1 MACDSSA
8 TASGRPATLA
18 RPTAPSHACA
28 SSLFS
33 FLLLL
38 QNISQHTNA
47 RSPNA
52 LFFSRKLCSLKIRM
66 SSSTHNA
73 VAFFMR
79 AAWRPGHARCAHKG
93 CCSALARCCVG
104 DPPRRIPTRRPPL
117 TAPAHIAQARL
128 CLPIFFVGDGVP
140 KHKYRAACCTAALFV
155 CLCQNV
161 SNLLPSCH
169 AAVSFPLSAPLLVST
184 RLSPHLWLPDCVPLP
199 LWRLSTSLVSCE
211 GVKSDLAVVVLM
223 YCRRVVDLCAGRK
236 VVKKRKAAPAALCSL
251 ECHKKKKKEV
261 EVDDGVE

>member
-1 MACDSSA
+1 MACDV
-8 TASGRPATLA
+8 TREGPAI
-18 RPTAPSHACA
+18 
-28 SSLFS
+28 
-33 FLLLL
+33 LLLL

-52 LFFSRKLCSLKIRM
+52 LFFSRKLCSLKIQM

-140 KHKYRAACCTAALFV
+140 EHKCRAACCTAALFV
-155 CLCQNV
+155 CLCQKV
-161 SNLLPSCH
+161 SICLPSCH

-211 GVKSDLAVVVLM
+211 GQKFRSRCCCVDVLSCGRSV
-223 YCRRVVDLCAGRK
+223 CRSESSQEEKGCTGCSALSSVTRRK
-236 VVKKRKAAPAALCSL
+236 EGSWRIW
-251 ECHKKKKKEV
+251 
-261 EVDDGVE
+261 

>member
-52 LFFSRKLCSLKIRM
+52 LFFSRKLCSLKIQM

-128 CLPIFFVGDGVP
+128 CLPIF
-140 KHKYRAACCTAALFV
+140 
-155 CLCQNV
+155 
-161 SNLLPSCH
+161 
-169 AAVSFPLSAPLLVST
+169 LSATGCPSTNAAPPAVLLLCLSASAKTSQICCQVAMPLFHSHSPP
-184 RLSPHLWLPDCVPLP
+184 RCWSPHVSPLTCGCP
-199 LWRLSTSLVSCE
+199 IVCPCLS
-211 GVKSDLAVVVLM
+211 G
-223 YCRRVVDLCAGRK
+223 G
-236 VVKKRKAAPAALCSL
+236 
-251 ECHKKKKKEV
+251 
-261 EVDDGVE
+261 

>member
-1 MACDSSA
+1 MRVRPRFFV
-8 TASGRPATLA
+8 ASTKHLTTHKRPLSERTV
-18 RPTAPSHACA
+18 
-28 SSLFS
+28 LFAQA
-33 FLLLL
+33 LLSQNPNVLL
-38 QNISQHTNA
+38 HT
-47 RSPNA
+47 
-52 LFFSRKLCSLKIRM
+52 
-66 SSSTHNA
+66 HA

-140 KHKYRAACCTAALFV
+140 KHKCRAACCTAALLV
-155 CLCQNV
+155 CLCQKV
-161 SNLLPSCH
+161 SICLPSCH

-211 GVKSDLAVVVLM
+211 GQKSDLAVVVLM
-223 YCRRVVDLCAGRK
+223 
-236 VVKKRKAAPAALCSL
+236 
-251 ECHKKKKKEV
+251 
-261 EVDDGVE
+261 

>member
-1 MACDSSA
+1 MACDCS
-8 TASGRPATLA
+8 ASGRPATLA

-128 CLPIFFVGDGVP
+128 CLPIFLSATGAQAQMP
-140 KHKYRAACCTAALFV
+140 RRLLYCCSV
-155 CLCQNV
+155 CLPLPKRLKSAAKLPCRCFIPTLRPV
-161 SNLLPSCH
+161 VGLHTSLPS
-169 AAVSFPLSAPLLVST
+169 P
-184 RLSPHLWLPDCVPLP
+184 
-199 LWRLSTSLVSCE
+199 
-211 GVKSDLAVVVLM
+211 VVA
-223 YCRRVVDLCAGRK
+223 RLCA
-236 VVKKRKAAPAALCSL
+236 PASL
-251 ECHKKKKKEV
+251 EAKHLARLV
-261 EVDDGVE
+261 